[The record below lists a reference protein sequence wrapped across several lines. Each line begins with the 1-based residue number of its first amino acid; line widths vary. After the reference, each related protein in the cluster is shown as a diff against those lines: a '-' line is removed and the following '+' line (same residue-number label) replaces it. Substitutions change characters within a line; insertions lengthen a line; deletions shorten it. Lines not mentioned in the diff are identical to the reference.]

1 MATEVIIWKGT
12 RLEPIFKALS
22 TPHPGCP
29 NVYAVDTE
37 FCSIP
42 GRLSVTEVAVVNM
55 RTNNLV
61 VHGVFNHRRG
71 MVASAKLA
79 CLCRLKEGHPDFLA
93 VTDHVR
99 QVHTVEQMVQQI
111 KECLFQ
117 QNDIMVEYSMF
128 SETCLDMKNLRW
140 LLDQPG
146 CDANDLIPCND
157 TFGII
162 QPIKKFMYQVLPLD
176 CWKLQLVFR
185 VLFPSH
191 PLVDQNHSAAVDT
204 LQLAAITRLAFEL
217 SKPAEQRNLPA
228 NLLQGLGNLPS
239 LSIETIQA
247 NTRPGYWGRT
257 TSAYE
262 DILGPSSTNHYSL
275 INAIDEQQY
284 DESADY
290 LEEGAQFT
298 VNRADNPQEEAEF
311 MFEVGC
317 PVGDAEFMPDKAI
330 FSLEDAQHMPDRE
343 NHLLGDLEQTAAGS
357 TTRKEKRGRTDSPA
371 SQAVLAVV
379 QTISFTG

>member
-1 MATEVIIWKGT
+1 M
-12 RLEPIFKALS
+12 
-22 TPHPGCP
+22 
-29 NVYAVDTE
+29 
-37 FCSIP
+37 SI
-42 GRLSVTEVAVVNM
+42 
-55 RTNNLV
+55 
-61 VHGVFNHRRG
+61 
-71 MVASAKLA
+71 
-79 CLCRLKEGHPDFLA
+79 KEGHPDFLA

-128 SETCLDMKNLRW
+128 SEICLDMKNLRW
-140 LLDQPG
+140 LLDQHD

-162 QPIKKFMYQVLPLD
+162 QPIKKFMYQVRPLD

-191 PLVDQNHSAAVDT
+191 PLADQNHSAAVDT

-247 NTRPGYWGRT
+247 NTLDNYFKPVRDVENVGIQGPKEVGDQVIGEELLR
-257 TSAYE
+257 AYE

-290 LEEGAQFT
+290 PEEGAQFT

-330 FSLEDAQHMPDRE
+330 FSLEDAQHMPDRG
-343 NHLLGDLEQTAAGS
+343 NHLLEDLEQTAAGS

-371 SQAVLAVV
+371 SQDSSNSRNKGK
-379 QTISFTG
+379 ISLRGQ